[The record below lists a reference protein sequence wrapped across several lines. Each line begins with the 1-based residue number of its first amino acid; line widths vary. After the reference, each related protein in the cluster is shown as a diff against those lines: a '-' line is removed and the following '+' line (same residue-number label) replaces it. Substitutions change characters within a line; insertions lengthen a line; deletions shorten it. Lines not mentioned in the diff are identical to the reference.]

1 MSQKI
6 NATDITEEEALN
18 AVFFERAD
26 EFIKQANDFCRPPKG
41 QKPDPAEL
49 RGQVSAAMLFA
60 TARFNTWVAAN
71 NFKDGNEMR
80 DAKDQVM
87 SYLLQQ
93 FQMMLEDNFD
103 EYCEQF
109 DNTYV
114 SVRMKIFILTNT
126 TIKIFYHSNKKP
138 LQWLFI
144 WQLFIS
150 FVLDHIGQP

>member
-1 MSQKI
+1 ASALILMNYILGESQI
-6 NATDITEEEALN
+6 SSRLA
-18 AVFFERAD
+18 
-26 EFIKQANDFCRPPKG
+26 Q
-41 QKPDPAEL
+41 EL

-109 DNTYV
+109 DNYLRFRKNEDFHTH
-114 SVRMKIFILTNT
+114 K
-126 TIKIFYHSNKKP
+126 H
-138 LQWLFI
+138 
-144 WQLFIS
+144 
-150 FVLDHIGQP
+150 DH

>member
-26 EFIKQANDFCRPPKG
+26 EFIKQANDFVARLKAK
-41 QKPDPAEL
+41 KPDPAEL

-80 DAKDQVM
+80 DAKI
-87 SYLLQQ
+87 
-93 FQMMLEDNFD
+93 
-103 EYCEQF
+103 
-109 DNTYV
+109 
-114 SVRMKIFILTNT
+114 R
-126 TIKIFYHSNKKP
+126 
-138 LQWLFI
+138 
-144 WQLFIS
+144 
-150 FVLDHIGQP
+150 